1 MQRNIFFILLCIFFI
16 SKNSLANYE
25 SVITNIKIHTLEYCF
40 ENSTREL
47 KKNNATILKHVFE
60 TVKQYKHTNNKIVYY
75 LIEEIGDYY
84 TRTYQYREAITHY
97 KTAIDYWEKK
107 KNRKK
112 TAFLYNKIGKNRTR
126 LFNYTIAEFNF
137 NNALKI
143 FTKQK
148 DSAAIAYTYNSLA
161 KAYQYNNKTKE
172 AGIFFKKA
180 LNIYLETN
188 DIKGLIYTYNSLGD
202 FHSSQNK
209 SYSAQKEYT
218 KAIKINKDNFKFKIY
233 SYNKL
238 SYTYI
243 NLKKH
248 NLALELQKKA
258 YKLSDSINYSKGMA
272 AASIAQAKLF
282 MKSFRYSK
290 ALILAAREINKKNS
304 DSSNTAKCSFL
315 MGTLFHIMQ
324 NNEDS
329 IKEFKYALKLF
340 LKTNNKE
347 YAAKSYI
354 EIARILD
361 QEDKIDESKKYYNKA
376 LEILKTLNNKN
387 DIANCTMNKGHLL
400 IKTNKIEAENL
411 INKAKQTFYNTNNKE
426 GVAKC
431 LYSLGVLQSSNKN
444 YKIAN
449 YYLLESLII
458 SSKQEL
464 KHITLNTYLQLYKN
478 TKHCNQSKK
487 SLYYYE
493 KYVDLKD
500 NIIKLKT
507 QLKIGWTQEQEKIK
521 KNTLITKKLKKDLE
535 EEELKV
541 TKGTNTSILLGIIII
556 FTCIFG
562 FIIYK
567 MNLRLKK
574 SNNNLNSEIIE
585 KNKARILLEQHK
597 NHLEDTVIQRTQELI
612 KAKNKA
618 EQADDLKSKFLSNMS
633 HELRTPLNAI
643 LGFSQLLT
651 TETTL
656 SKQEEY
662 INIIHEN
669 NNILLDTVD
678 DIINISLIET
688 KQFKLEINNCC
699 VNKLC
704 TDIAKNIQEKIN
716 RSNKNIELLV
726 NNTNTKESIIKT
738 DKKKLIE
745 VMYNLLENAL
755 KFTNKGKIEFGYR
768 LKTNKIIFFVSDSG
782 IGINKYELKII
793 FDQFRQAS
801 NNKVQHGGTGL
812 GLSISKSI
820 IELLGGNIKVRSTR
834 DKGSIF
840 IFHIPL

>member
-1 MQRNIFFILLCIFFI
+1 VQRNIFFILLCIFFI
-16 SKNSLANYE
+16 PKNSLANYE

-40 ENSTREL
+40 EKSRKEL
-47 KKNNATILKHVFE
+47 KKNNDTILKHVFE

-84 TRTYQYREAITHY
+84 SRTYQYREAITHY
-97 KTAIDYWEKK
+97 KTAIDYWKK
-107 KNRKK
+107 KQNRRK
-112 TAFLYNKIGKNRTR
+112 TAFLYNKIGKNHTR
-126 LFNYTIAEFNF
+126 LFDYTIAKYNF
-137 NNALKI
+137 KNALKI
-143 FTKQK
+143 FTEQK
-148 DSAAIAYTYNSLA
+148 DSAAIAYTYNSFA
-161 KAYQYNNKTKE
+161 KTYQYNNETKK
-172 AGIFFKKA
+172 AWDCLNKA
-180 LNIYLETN
+180 LNIYLEIN
-188 DIKGLIYTYNSLGD
+188 NIKGLTYTHNALGD
-202 FHSSQNK
+202 FYSSQNK
-209 SYSAQKEYT
+209 SYSAKKQYS
-218 KAIKINKDNFKFKIY
+218 KAIEINKNNLKLKIY

-272 AASIAQAKLF
+272 AASIGQAKLF

-290 ALILAAREINKKNS
+290 ALKLILAAREINKKNS
-304 DSSNTAKCSFL
+304 DSLNTAKCSFL
-315 MGTLFHIMQ
+315 MGRLFQIMQ
-324 NNEDS
+324 NNEES

-354 EIARILD
+354 QIASILD
-361 QEDKIDESKKYYNKA
+361 QEDKIYESKKYYNKA
-376 LEILKTLNNKN
+376 LEILKTLNNEN
-387 DIANCTMNKGHLL
+387 NIANCTMNKGHLL
-400 IKTNKIEAENL
+400 IKTNKTEAENL
-411 INKAKQTFYNTNNKE
+411 IIKAKQTFYNTNNKE
-426 GVAKC
+426 GIAKC

-444 YKIAN
+444 YRIAN
-449 YYLLESLII
+449 HYLSKSLII
-458 SSKQEL
+458 SLKQEF
-464 KHITLNTYLQLYKN
+464 KHITLSTYLQLYKN

-493 KYVDLKD
+493 KYVELKD

-521 KNTLITKKLKKDLE
+521 KNALILKKNSDE
-535 EEELKV
+535 KDLKV
-541 TKGTNTSILLGIIII
+541 IKGKNTNILLGIIILFI
-556 FTCIFG
+556 SSLVFT
-562 FIIYK
+562 IYK

-574 SNNNLNSEIIE
+574 SNNNLNSEITE

-651 TETTL
+651 TETVR

-678 DIINISLIET
+678 DIINISLLET

-699 VNKLC
+699 VNELC
-704 TDIAKNIQEKIN
+704 ADIAKNIQEKIN
-716 RSNKNIELLV
+716 RSNKKIKLLV
-726 NNTNTKESIIKT
+726 NHTNTKESIIKT

-782 IGINKYELKII
+782 IGINKYELKLI

-820 IELLGGNIKVRSTR
+820 IELLGGSIKVRSIR
-834 DKGSIF
+834 NKGSIF